1 MARQKDVK
9 KISELI
15 YLELTV
21 SHIEVERVSKLSKR
35 QPDAFFHLPE
45 VSISSSM
52 IGKRQFLNAKTNA
65 WTLKDQKSFRSYR
78 NFWSYTTHV
87 LEFGDG
93 EGYFQPWG
101 LEHEHERTH
110 GREFVRGSRAFLL

>member
-1 MARQKDVK
+1 MHFLHYLILCSSFNHLIRREGELLARQKDVK

-21 SHIEVERVSKLSKR
+21 SHIEVEKVSKLSKR

-52 IGKRQFLNAKTNA
+52 IGK
-65 WTLKDQKSFRSYR
+65 
-78 NFWSYTTHV
+78 
-87 LEFGDG
+87 
-93 EGYFQPWG
+93 
-101 LEHEHERTH
+101 
-110 GREFVRGSRAFLL
+110 